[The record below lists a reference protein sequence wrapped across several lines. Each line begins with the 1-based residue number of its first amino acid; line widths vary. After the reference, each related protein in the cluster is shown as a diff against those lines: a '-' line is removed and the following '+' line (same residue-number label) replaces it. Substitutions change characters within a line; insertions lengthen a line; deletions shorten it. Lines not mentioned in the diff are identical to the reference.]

1 MLCIHQLGNMGI
13 LAFSGQIFHVNIFCS
28 VQTTSMS
35 LSMSFFV
42 VVFCGIGPKVD
53 DPE

>member
-1 MLCIHQLGNMGI
+1 MLCIHQLGIMSI
-13 LAFSGQIFHVNIFCS
+13 LAFSGQIFHVSISCS

-35 LSMSFFV
+35 LSMSFLLLF
-42 VVFCGIGPKVD
+42 FCGIGPKVD